1 MNLRAEPAG
10 DDEGGCRAAAY
21 SSRVCERVEELSES
35 VSFPSDPRVSPARQ
49 YRASRCTALWD
60 VSIMQLLGLGRC
72 DMIACEG
79 EILAE
84 PAVCRGVLV
93 FLDALSL
100 LSSPAQEM

>member
-1 MNLRAEPAG
+1 M
-10 DDEGGCRAAAY
+10 
-21 SSRVCERVEELSES
+21 SS
-35 VSFPSDPRVSPARQ
+35 PSDPGVSPGRQ
-49 YRASRCTALWD
+49 YCRSRCTALWD
-60 VSIMQLLGLGRC
+60 VSIMQLSGLGRC

-100 LSSPAQEM
+100 FSSPAQEM